1 MLLNMNSV
9 VVTESHN
16 DATRKKKYHEKNI
29 KFVKNEFSLFIY
41 LIPLE

>member
-1 MLLNMNSV
+1 MLLNMKSV

-16 DATRKKKYHEKNI
+16 DATRKKYHEKNI